1 MNQEQLHANS
11 YYNSGMQTDY
21 SHSNRLVGMG
31 WIAGVYTL
39 LGFGW
44 GLVSISAITPMHRS
58 LVLVGISVSGL
69 LLMASVVEVIQIGRK
84 NRKQEGTEDRG
95 ISRWLMILVVDLFL
109 TGMIA
114 LVLSL
119 LGMIEWI
126 VVVAALVFGAHF
138 FFIHRSAALWVDTMA
153 GVLMCFTALL
163 TMVFLSQDP
172 QRRTLISG
180 TSGLIACW
188 WVAAWRVCS
197 VNKVSFAQSGGVNDA
212 TSG

>member
-1 MNQEQLHANS
+1 
-11 YYNSGMQTDY
+11 MQTDY

-69 LLMASVVEVIQIGRK
+69 LLMASVVEVIQIGGK
-84 NRKQEGTEDRG
+84 NRDQERREDRG
-95 ISRWLMILVVDLFL
+95 ISRWLMILVADLFL

-126 VVVAALVFGAHF
+126 VVVAAQDFGAHF

-197 VNKVSFAQSGGVNDA
+197 VNKVSFAQLGGVNDA